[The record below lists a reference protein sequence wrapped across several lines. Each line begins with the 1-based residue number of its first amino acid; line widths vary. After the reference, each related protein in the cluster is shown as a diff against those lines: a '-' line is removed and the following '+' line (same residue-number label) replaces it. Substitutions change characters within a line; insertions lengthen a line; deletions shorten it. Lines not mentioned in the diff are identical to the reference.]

1 MQVSLLMLWLL
12 PFPWWVRATDP
23 NLFTGNHFME
33 TLLLAQNFCSIIHSE
48 WVISSLWAEVTVNAQ
63 DVNKM
68 KRGGQRAKTAF
79 QIKMNVLCTCSLLST
94 VMSHGAPSS
103 QLPHLTPLPP
113 WKEIWHELT
122 KSFNSQ
128 WVIPTPQ
135 CVDFSGLV
143 SLYMTPLKTKGR
155 IWTSSIEK
163 HLFGKSPGENK
174 DRKSKVRNHGV
185 SVESFPDGKGSLQ
198 PPNPP
203 LAYGTFRKQLYL
215 EADPL
220 VTGGSWAVA
229 ASLLYSVS
237 EPAPTSSLWLHV
249 RLMESPHW
257 EYQAHFLRLCFT
269 NVD

>member
-143 SLYMTPLKTKGR
+143 CPC
-155 IWTSSIEK
+155 I
-163 HLFGKSPGENK
+163 
-174 DRKSKVRNHGV
+174 
-185 SVESFPDGKGSLQ
+185 
-198 PPNPP
+198 
-203 LAYGTFRKQLYL
+203 
-215 EADPL
+215 
-220 VTGGSWAVA
+220 
-229 ASLLYSVS
+229 
-237 EPAPTSSLWLHV
+237 WLHSRPRAEFGLHQLKSICLV
-249 RLMESPHW
+249 RAQEKIKIVNPKCEITEL
-257 EYQAHFLRLCFT
+257 
-269 NVD
+269 V